1 MIIQVVPAN
10 NKNSCIVLTS
20 DDQTG
25 NGPTDIVP
33 TGVHFGSILTGHR
46 HTSRI
51 FTGCGNTGRVSILTS
66 NGDTIK

>member
-10 NKNSCIVLTS
+10 NKNSCTVL
-20 DDQTG
+20 
-25 NGPTDIVP
+25 
-33 TGVHFGSILTGHR
+33 TGVHLGSILTGHR

-51 FTGCGNTGRVSILTS
+51 FTGRGNTGRISILTS